1 MTTIAW
7 VFARGGSRGIKR
19 KNLRTVGGIPLL
31 GHAIRQ
37 AQAATLV
44 HDVIV
49 STEDAE
55 IAAVAIKYGAG
66 VIDRPAEL
74 ATDDAPEWSC
84 WQHAVRTYAEHF
96 EPDMGLFV
104 SVPCTSPLR
113 LPEDINNAIRA
124 LTFDAQEVVTVTPA
138 RRNPWYNMVTI
149 HPYTGWVYTA
159 AYNGQ
164 NYERR
169 QDAPA
174 VYDMTTVCYVAR
186 PAHILAAP
194 RMMMPGKTRAIV
206 VPPERAIDIDTE
218 LDLRIADMLMTE
230 RQWALGERVE

>member
-1 MTTIAW
+1 MTTIAF
-7 VFARGGSRGIKR
+7 VMARGGSKGVKR
-19 KNLRTVGGIPLL
+19 KNLRTVGGVPLL
-31 GHAIRQ
+31 GHAIMQ

-44 HDVIV
+44 HHVIV

-55 IAAVAIKYGAG
+55 IAAVAVKYGAG

-74 ATDDAPEWSC
+74 ATDDAPEWLC
-84 WQHAVRTYAEHF
+84 WQHAITEYRRHF
-96 EPDMGLFV
+96 EPDMDLFV

-113 LPEDINNAIRA
+113 LPEDVDDCIRA
-124 LTFDAQEVVTVTPA
+124 LTMDAEEVITVTPA

-159 AYNGQ
+159 AYDGQ
-164 NYERR
+164 DYERR

-186 PAHILAAP
+186 PSHILAAP
-194 RMMMPGKTRAIV
+194 RMMMPGKTRAVIFNHA
-206 VPPERAIDIDTE
+206 PATEIDTE
-218 LDLRIADMLMTE
+218 LDLRIADFLM
-230 RQWALGERVE
+230 GERAKAEVAW

>member
-19 KNLRTVGGIPLL
+19 KNLCTVGDIPLL
-31 GHAIRQ
+31 GHAIMA

-44 HDVIV
+44 HRVMV
-49 STEDAE
+49 STDDEE
-55 IAAVAIKYGAG
+55 IADAARHYGAE
-66 VIDRPAEL
+66 VPWLRPAEL
-74 ATDDAPEWSC
+74 ATDDAPEWLA
-84 WQHAVRTYAEHF
+84 WKHAVWAV
-96 EPDMGLFV
+96 PSCSLFV

-113 LPEDINNAIRA
+113 LPEDIDNCIGA
-124 LTFDAQEVVTVTPA
+124 LTIDAQEVITVTSA
-138 RRNPWYNMVTI
+138 RRSPWYNMVTI

-159 AYNGQ
+159 VYNGQ

-194 RMMMPGKTRAIV
+194 RMMMPGKTRAVV